1 MAKLYF
7 RYGVMGSSKT
17 ANALMVRYNY
27 EERGQDALLVKP
39 AVDQRDGARFVASR
53 AGLSHPCIYFSD
65 LMEMTP
71 RQLKP
76 YACIIVDEAQ
86 FLTRDEVRYLTDL
99 VDDWNIP
106 VICYGLR
113 TDFKGELFP
122 GSAELLATADVIE
135 EVKTICWCGKK
146 ALCNA
151 GPMHS
156 TASRKPSR
164 SPSEKAYC
172 PWPSTG
178 RSRSSSGQCRGF
190 GWPTKY

>member
-76 YACIIVDEAQ
+76 YACIIVDEA
-86 FLTRDEVRYLTDL
+86 
-99 VDDWNIP
+99 P
-106 VICYGLR
+106 
-113 TDFKGELFP
+113 
-122 GSAELLATADVIE
+122 SSATACAP
-135 EVKTICWCGKK
+135 TSRGSCSPARRSCW
-146 ALCNA
+146 
-151 GPMHS
+151 PRR
-156 TASRKPSR
+156 T
-164 SPSEKAYC
+164 
-172 PWPSTG
+172 
-178 RSRSSSGQCRGF
+178 
-190 GWPTKY
+190 

>member
-39 AVDQRDGARFVASR
+39 AIDQRDGARFVASR
-53 AGLSHPCIYFSD
+53 AGLSHPCIYFSE

-86 FLTRDEVRYLTDL
+86 FLSREEVRYLTDL
-99 VDDWNIP
+99 VDD
-106 VICYGLR
+106 
-113 TDFKGELFP
+113 
-122 GSAELLATADVIE
+122 
-135 EVKTICWCGKK
+135 
-146 ALCNA
+146 
-151 GPMHS
+151 
-156 TASRKPSR
+156 
-164 SPSEKAYC
+164 
-172 PWPSTG
+172 
-178 RSRSSSGQCRGF
+178 
-190 GWPTKY
+190 